1 MSQEQAKKF
10 TEAMEK
16 DEALRAA
23 VKTASDH
30 VVEVA
35 KKHGYH
41 FTREELHDH
50 LKEKWGAHKLPPA
63 DKKDDP
69 NMTFLSEPPRR

>member
-1 MSQEQAKKF
+1 MSEEHVKKF

-16 DEALRAA
+16 DAALREE
-23 VKTASDH
+23 VKKASDQ
-30 VVEVA
+30 VVEAA

-50 LKEKWGAHKLPPA
+50 LKEKWGAHKLPPS
-63 DKKDDP
+63 DKSDNP
-69 NMTFLSEPPRR
+69 NMTFLSHPPRY